1 MKPLIL
7 ISTENESLGAQP
19 SLTQKC
25 RVGFI
30 GLQNIIRFGNN
41 LTKILREP
49 FIIIRMPVLYVLD
62 LAICDD
68 HFIRCNIFRYAFVN
82 IPINPANRMHF
93 NTCFLFWCFHFII
106 CIRIRNLFISGCAAF
121 FIFFPGLCLFQIRCT
136 AFISKALCFRP
147 DIAGITELRLP
158 PISP

>member
-7 ISTENESLGAQP
+7 ILTENESLGAQP
-19 SLTQKC
+19 SLTQMPCWAYWPPKYNP
-25 RVGFI
+25 V
-30 GLQNIIRFGNN
+30 QNN

-49 FIIIRMPVLYVLD
+49 FIIIRVPVLYVLD